1 LLEEKLY
8 SVRMRAAQNGPHKNG
23 GKHISGGEQLSTY
36 ANLKSAVNV
45 LLEKALSHSRG
56 NPDFMQIQFEMI
68 NEQIKKLKPLP
79 IGTNEV
85 GTVEEGQSVA
95 RDLLEKAGVPTE
107 IIEKAYEK
115 IMQYSEL

>member
-1 LLEEKLY
+1 
-8 SVRMRAAQNGPHKNG
+8 MRAAQNGPHKNG

-85 GTVEEGQSVA
+85 GSVEEGQSVA

-115 IMQYSEL
+115 IMEYSEL